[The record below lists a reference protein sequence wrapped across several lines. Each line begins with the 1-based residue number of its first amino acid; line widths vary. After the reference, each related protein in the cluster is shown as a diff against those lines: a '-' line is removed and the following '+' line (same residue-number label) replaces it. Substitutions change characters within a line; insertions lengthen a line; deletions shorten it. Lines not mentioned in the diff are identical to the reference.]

1 MGRTFV
7 RQDEQVRRSETYDDD
22 IAAGQATLETA
33 STCLQ
38 DDLNAARSQL
48 RRWMWADGGNNYYD
62 DVPTITSIGLGKK
75 RGINDLA
82 IHVDALEEHR
92 ILFRAQVLTDVVV
105 PAGVKATSNLLLN
118 SLPLNNETVTIGTT
132 TYTFKTVLT
141 PLNWEV
147 LIGATKADSADNLT
161 WAINKDILH
170 AGVYQVPN
178 AHPDATAAQGAG
190 DSVDV
195 TAIVAGTKGNLIA
208 VSETLSDVLSVWN
221 PANFLAG
228 GAGDIVVLSVAG
240 SEAPSEHGAIGAV
253 TTKGAVAAYNSD
265 FPNWKLVKVS
275 HPSSAIQPKNLCI
288 VRDASTGEVI
298 LSGDKEVYA
307 LLASEVVTDDQI
319 FNDTTQQVEL
329 VFVKENMTGTD
340 LEQVPGT
347 DIGGKTINYSYV
359 RRLDFDNLPE
369 TAFLTEVFLD
379 QAGAVD
385 VTRQHAYD
393 NQGTTPVEMAEDAYL
408 DIALTKLW
416 DIRDALNADLF
427 KITEGSGLGV
437 TTLQVG
443 AAVDTFDVNAIVND
457 FDKGVTVDS
466 GGVDIQLGITAIA
479 NTATI
484 GTLAGN
490 DLRLDGA
497 REMRLDDGNQTGS
510 TWVVETDG
518 IKLSDTT
525 AEWDAF
531 RTAFGEVSL
540 LNAIVAAQGSAARAK
555 QHANVILANIPAN
568 TLIKGDVVANI
579 SAVLPSYKGLDFED
593 DVDVYINGLLQRPG
607 ASALT
612 NNDVYPSAV
621 AAEQALGNFYCEY
634 QLNFRGGTNPDV
646 IIMTVYGTPTP

>member
-22 IAAGQATLETA
+22 VASGQAALETA
-33 STCLQ
+33 SACLQ
-38 DDLNAARSQL
+38 DDLNASRSQL
-48 RRWMWADGGNNYYD
+48 RRWMWADSGNNWYD
-62 DVPTITSIGLGKK
+62 DVPTITSIGAGKK

-82 IHVDALEEHR
+82 VHVDALEEHR

-118 SLPLNNETVTIGTT
+118 SLPLNNETVVIGTT

-141 PLNWEV
+141 PANWEV
-147 LIGATKADSADNLT
+147 LIGATAADSADNLT
-161 WAINKDILH
+161 WAINMTPGH
-170 AGVYQVPN
+170 PGTYQVPN

-208 VSETLSDVLSVWN
+208 TSETLSDVLSIWTG
-221 PANFLAG
+221 ATLAG
-228 GAGDIVVLSVAG
+228 GAGDVVVLSVAG

-265 FPNWKLVKVS
+265 FSNWKLVKVS

-288 VRDASTGEVI
+288 VRDASSGEVI

-307 LLASEVVTDDQI
+307 LLATEVVTDDQI

-393 NQGTTPVEMAEDAYL
+393 NQGTTPVEMADNAYL

-427 KITEGSGLGV
+427 KVTEGSGLGV
-437 TTLQVG
+437 TTMEIG
-443 AAVDTFDVNAIVND
+443 SAVDTFDVNAQVND
-457 FDKGVTVDS
+457 FAKPVTVDS
-466 GGVDIQLGITAIA
+466 TGVDLQLGVTAIA
-479 NTATI
+479 NTATV

-497 REMRLDDGNQTGS
+497 RELRLDDGNQTGS

-525 AEWDAF
+525 AEWTAF

-540 LNAIVAAQGSAARAK
+540 LNSIVQAQGSAARAK
-555 QHANVILANIPAN
+555 EHANVIVANIPAN

-579 SAVLPSYKGLDFED
+579 SATLPSYKGLDFED

-607 ASALT
+607 AGAGV

-634 QLNFRGGTNPDV
+634 DLKFRGGTNPDV